1 MSLSIVIDL
10 LVLLIAVI
18 LHEVAHGYVAF
29 RFGDPTAKQEG
40 RLSLSPLPHIDPI
53 GSLILP
59 ALLIFSGSSFII
71 GWAKPVPVQ
80 ARYFRNPL
88 KDMMW
93 VAAAGPL
100 TNISIAV
107 VSSVLLK
114 LLVAAQL
121 HVSLVGAYGVY
132 FLQSSIVI
140 NLVLAVFNLVPV
152 PPLDGSKIILPF
164 LPLAWRLKYGHLERY
179 GLLIVLLLV
188 FFGVFGKVLGVLL
201 PPLLRI
207 LM

>member
-1 MSLSIVIDL
+1 
-10 LVLLIAVI
+10 LIAVI

-29 RFGDPTAKQEG
+29 RVGDPTAKQEG
-40 RLSLSPLPHIDPI
+40 RLSLSPIPHVDPV

-80 ARYFRNPL
+80 ARYFQNPL

-107 VSSVLLK
+107 VCSVMLK
-114 LLVAAQL
+114 LFVAMQL
-121 HVSLVGAYGVY
+121 HAGPVGAYGVY

-140 NLVLAVFNLVPV
+140 NLVLAIFNLVPV

-164 LPLAWRLKYGHLERY
+164 LPLNWRLQYGRFERY
-179 GLLIVLLLV
+179 GLLVILLLV
-188 FFGVFGKVLGVLL
+188 FFGVFGKILGVLL